1 MRSTVRPILVAGL
14 CAAVVTVT
22 GCDSSAANENG
33 APGSTTSTLT
43 ETGLQLTVPSGYDPC
58 VDIPQSVLDSENLV
72 KGVANNKADAE
83 GPGGTKWQGCDWA
96 RAGGDGYAVSVQVTN
111 VTIPFVREHYS
122 LDRQEF
128 IIAGRPAI
136 SVRKNETRP
145 SEVCSIN
152 IEMQGGSLE
161 FHLDNP
167 ASNKET
173 GSMDT
178 CQLGVTFAE
187 KVVPTLPPAV

>member
-1 MRSTVRPILVAGL
+1 MRPTVGMVLTAGL
-14 CAAVVTVT
+14 VTTVLAVA
-22 GCDSSAANENG
+22 GCDSSAGGDSHSQAS
-33 APGSTTSTLT
+33 PTSALT
-43 ETGLQLTVPSGYDPC
+43 STGLQITVPDGYDPC

-72 KGVANNKADAE
+72 KGVADNKANAR
-83 GPGGTKWQGCDWA
+83 GPGGTEWRGCGWV
-96 RAGGDGYAVSVQVTN
+96 RPDGYAISVQVTN

-122 LDRQEF
+122 IDRREF
-128 IIAGRPAI
+128 TIAGRSAI

-167 ASNKET
+167 PSRKT
-173 GSMDT
+173 GHIDT
-178 CQLGVTFAE
+178 CALGVAFAE
-187 KVVPTLPPAV
+187 KVVPTLPADV